1 MLTLKKSQTIAAL
14 ATTLALAG
22 PGLASAAAVDYFLK
36 IDGIDGESTDDK
48 HKGEIVIESW
58 SWGVSQSSASSAG
71 GARAG
76 KPCTAPMSFTKP
88 VDKATPLLMANAVSG
103 MVVPRAI
110 LIGRKA
116 GEGQQEYLKYELKN
130 VIVTSYQTGGSSSGA
145 PVDQFSLN
153 FATLTVEYKPQDPKG
168 GLGSA
173 VSATIQGGC

>member
-1 MLTLKKSQTIAAL
+1 MFTLKKSQTIAAV

-22 PGLASAAAVDYFLK
+22 PGLASAAADYFLK

-58 SWGVSQSSASSAG
+58 SWGVSQSSAGAAG

-76 KPCTAPMSFTKP
+76 KPCTAPMSFTKK
-88 VDKATPLLMANAVSG
+88 VDKATPLLMANAVAG
-103 MVVPRAI
+103 MVIPRAI

-116 GEGQQEYLKYELKN
+116 GEGQQDYLKYELKN
-130 VIVTSYQTGGSSSGA
+130 VIVTSYQTSGSSGSSV

-153 FATLTVEYKPQDPKG
+153 FASLTVEYKPQDPKG
-168 GLGSA
+168 GLGPA

>member
-1 MLTLKKSQTIAAL
+1 MFTLKNSQTIAAV

-36 IDGIDGESTDDK
+36 IDGIDGESTDAR
-48 HKGEIVIESW
+48 HKGEIEIESW
-58 SWGVSQSSASSAG
+58 SWGVTQSTSGAG
-71 GARAG
+71 GSRAG
-76 KPCTAPMSFTKP
+76 KPCTAPMSFSKP

-103 MVVPRAI
+103 MVIPRAI

-116 GEGQQEYLKYELKN
+116 GEGQQDYLKYELKN
-130 VIVTSYQTGGSSSGA
+130 VMVTSYQTGGSSSSV

-153 FATLTVEYKPQDPKG
+153 FASLTVEYKPQDPKG